1 MLNSFKINSTTS
13 ILPKQIF
20 WNLSILLLKQF
31 QVIMSISYWCWQS
44 ISLVTNT
51 FKSCKNVVLCLC
63 LDIYV
68 RIKSKTVIIFKEKCV
83 HGIDC
88 NGYTV
93 AAQSNKTTSF
103 IWGSRN
109 TNHAIF
115 LFLMTKELAQNS
127 EFGDRIRLHVTLA
140 IPLHLCLI

>member
-1 MLNSFKINSTTS
+1 MQKCSFVSMS
-13 ILPKQIF
+13 GHLREHQKQ
-20 WNLSILLLKQF
+20 NCHNF
-31 QVIMSISYWCWQS
+31 QG
-44 ISLVTNT
+44 
-51 FKSCKNVVLCLC
+51 
-63 LDIYV
+63 
-68 RIKSKTVIIFKEKCV
+68 KCV

-88 NGYTV
+88 NGYKV
-93 AAQSNKTTSF
+93 AAQSNQTTSF

-127 EFGDRIRLHVTLA
+127 EFGDRIGLHVTLA